1 MRGHPVVV
9 PTKVG
14 NHLKD
19 WVPVFTGNPG
29 FQLEFIPMNIG
40 TGMTIM
46 IEATIYEQTLINF
59 NFIGC
64 FFLIIL
70 LCWWPM
76 TLAKRILEGD
86 IRAASRLMRDIDDRM
101 PTALEP
107 LKELYP
113 STGRAY
119 VIGITGPPGSGK
131 STIVDKMVDFFRKE
145 GKSVGIVAVDP
156 TSPFTGGAILGDRIR
171 MQRHAT
177 DEGVFIRSLA
187 TRGCLGGLTR
197 STQDI
202 INVMDAMGKDIILV
216 ETVGVGQDEVE
227 IVNTAHTSIV
237 VFVPG
242 LGDDIQ
248 AIKAGIIE
256 IGDLF
261 VINKAD
267 REGADKTERD
277 LRMVL
282 EMGRR
287 RENAWEPLIF
297 KTEAILGK
305 GIFELVYGIYRHKQA
320 LEQNNLLGQKLRER
334 TKTTFLEILETEV
347 MAHFSEKM
355 EREGRWDKIIDDLMN
370 RRDDPYSISQKI
382 LTEELKKD

>member
-1 MRGHPVVV
+1 MS
-9 PTKVG
+9 
-14 NHLKD
+14 
-19 WVPVFTGNPG
+19 
-29 FQLEFIPMNIG
+29 I
-40 TGMTIM
+40 
-46 IEATIYEQTLINF
+46 
-59 NFIGC
+59 
-64 FFLIIL
+64 
-70 LCWWPM
+70 
-76 TLAKRILEGD
+76 AKRILEGD

-101 PTALEP
+101 PSALEP
-107 LKELYP
+107 LKQLYP
-113 STGRAY
+113 KTGRAY
-119 VIGITGPPGSGK
+119 IIGITGPPGSGK
-131 STIVDKMVDFFRKE
+131 STVVDKIIDIFRKE
-145 GKSVGIVAVDP
+145 GKTVGIVAVDP
-156 TSPFTGGAILGDRIR
+156 TSPFSGGAILGDRIR

-202 INVMDAMGKDIILV
+202 INVMDAMGRDIILV

-237 VFVPG
+237 ILVPG

-256 IGDLF
+256 IGDIF
-261 VINKAD
+261 VINKCD
-267 REGADKTERD
+267 REGADKIERD

-287 RENAWEPLIF
+287 REDGWEPLIF

-320 LEQNNLLGQKLRER
+320 LEKNKALEKKLRER
-334 TKTTFLEILETEV
+334 TKTTFLEILESEV
-347 MAHFSEKM
+347 MAHFTEKM
-355 EREGRWDKIIDDLMN
+355 EKAGEWDKIIDDLMN
-370 RRDDPYSISQKI
+370 RRTDPYSVAEKIMAEQLKSKSQISDNK
-382 LTEELKKD
+382 

>member
-1 MRGHPVVV
+1 MS
-9 PTKVG
+9 
-14 NHLKD
+14 
-19 WVPVFTGNPG
+19 
-29 FQLEFIPMNIG
+29 
-40 TGMTIM
+40 
-46 IEATIYEQTLINF
+46 
-59 NFIGC
+59 
-64 FFLIIL
+64 
-70 LCWWPM
+70 
-76 TLAKRILEGD
+76 LAKRILEGD

-101 PTALEP
+101 PSALEP

-113 STGRAY
+113 KTGRAY
-119 VIGITGPPGSGK
+119 IIGITGPPGSGK
-131 STIVDKMVDFFRKE
+131 STIVDKMVDIFRKE

-202 INVMDAMGKDIILV
+202 VNVMDAMGKDIILV

-237 VFVPG
+237 ILVPG

-261 VINKAD
+261 VINKCD
-267 REGADKTERD
+267 REGADKMERD

-287 RENAWEPLIF
+287 REDGWEPPIF

-305 GIFELVYGIYRHKQA
+305 GIFELVYGIYRHKQI
-320 LEQNNLLGQKLRER
+320 LEQNNVLEKKLRER
-334 TKTTFLEILETEV
+334 TKTTFLEILESEV
-347 MAHFSEKM
+347 MAHFIEKM
-355 EREGRWDKIIDDLMN
+355 EKEGQWDKIIDDLMN
-370 RRDDPYSISQKI
+370 RRIDPYSVAEK
-382 LTEELKKD
+382 LMNEELTKGHRKR

>member
-1 MRGHPVVV
+1 MS
-9 PTKVG
+9 
-14 NHLKD
+14 
-19 WVPVFTGNPG
+19 
-29 FQLEFIPMNIG
+29 
-40 TGMTIM
+40 
-46 IEATIYEQTLINF
+46 
-59 NFIGC
+59 
-64 FFLIIL
+64 
-70 LCWWPM
+70 
-76 TLAKRILEGD
+76 LAKRILEGD

-101 PTALEP
+101 PSALEP

-113 STGRAY
+113 KTGRAY
-119 VIGITGPPGSGK
+119 IIGITGPPGSGK
-131 STIVDKMVDFFRKE
+131 STIVDKMVDIFRKE
-145 GKSVGIVAVDP
+145 GKSVGIIAVDP

-237 VFVPG
+237 IFVPG

-261 VINKAD
+261 VINKCD
-267 REGADKTERD
+267 REGADKVERD

-287 RENAWEPLIF
+287 RGDNWEPLIF

-320 LEQNNLLGQKLRER
+320 LEQANVFEKKLRER
-334 TKTTFLEILETEV
+334 TKTTFLEILESEV
-347 MAHFSEKM
+347 MAHFIEKM
-355 EREGRWDKIIDDLMN
+355 EKEGQWDKIIDDLMN
-370 RRDDPYSISQKI
+370 RRTDPYSVAEKI
-382 LTEELKKD
+382 MTEELKED

>member
-1 MRGHPVVV
+1 MSIA
-9 PTKVG
+9 K
-14 NHLKD
+14 K
-19 WVPVFTGNPG
+19 
-29 FQLEFIPMNIG
+29 
-40 TGMTIM
+40 
-46 IEATIYEQTLINF
+46 
-59 NFIGC
+59 
-64 FFLIIL
+64 IL
-70 LCWWPM
+70 D
-76 TLAKRILEGD
+76 GD

-101 PTALEP
+101 PSALEP

-113 STGRAY
+113 KTGRAY
-119 VIGITGPPGSGK
+119 IIGITGPPGSGK
-131 STIVDKMVDFFRKE
+131 STIVDKMVDIFRKE
-145 GKSVGIVAVDP
+145 EKSVGILAVDP

-177 DEGVFIRSLA
+177 DEEVFIRSLA

-237 VFVPG
+237 ILVPG

-256 IGDLF
+256 IGDIF
-261 VINKAD
+261 VINKCD
-267 REGADKTERD
+267 REGADKIERD

-287 RENAWEPLIF
+287 RDDNWDPLIF

-320 LEQNNLLGQKLRER
+320 LEKNQALEKKLRER
-334 TKTTFLEILETEV
+334 TKTTFLEILESEV
-347 MAHFSEKM
+347 MAHFMEEIEKK
-355 EREGRWDKIIDDLMN
+355 GDWDKIIDDLMH
-370 RRDDPYSISQKI
+370 RRTDPYSVAEKI
-382 LTEELKKD
+382 MAEQIKKH

>member
-1 MRGHPVVV
+1 MS
-9 PTKVG
+9 
-14 NHLKD
+14 
-19 WVPVFTGNPG
+19 
-29 FQLEFIPMNIG
+29 
-40 TGMTIM
+40 
-46 IEATIYEQTLINF
+46 
-59 NFIGC
+59 
-64 FFLIIL
+64 
-70 LCWWPM
+70 
-76 TLAKRILEGD
+76 LAKRILEGD

-101 PTALEP
+101 PSALGL

-113 STGRAY
+113 KTGRAY
-119 VIGITGPPGSGK
+119 IIGITGPPGSGK
-131 STIVDKMVDFFRKE
+131 STIVDKMIDIFRKE
-145 GKSVGIVAVDP
+145 GKTVGIIAVDP

-187 TRGCLGGLTR
+187 TRGCLGGLSR

-202 INVMDAMGKDIILV
+202 INVMDAMGKEIILV

-237 VFVPG
+237 VLIPG
-242 LGDDIQ
+242 SGDDIQ

-261 VINKAD
+261 VINKCE
-267 REGADKTERD
+267 REGADKVERD

-282 EMGRR
+282 EMGRK
-287 RENAWEPLIF
+287 REDSWEPLIF

-320 LEQNNLLGQKLRER
+320 LEQSQALEKKLKER
-334 TKTTFLEILETEV
+334 TKATLLEILKTEV
-347 MAHFSEKM
+347 TAYFIEKI
-355 EREGRWDKIIDDLMN
+355 EKEGKWETILDDLMK
-370 RRDDPYSISQKI
+370 RRIDPYSVAER
-382 LTEELKKD
+382 LMAEELNKTR

>member
-1 MRGHPVVV
+1 MS
-9 PTKVG
+9 
-14 NHLKD
+14 
-19 WVPVFTGNPG
+19 
-29 FQLEFIPMNIG
+29 
-40 TGMTIM
+40 
-46 IEATIYEQTLINF
+46 
-59 NFIGC
+59 
-64 FFLIIL
+64 
-70 LCWWPM
+70 
-76 TLAKRILEGD
+76 LAKRILEGD

-101 PTALEP
+101 PSALEP

-113 STGRAY
+113 KTGRAY
-119 VIGITGPPGSGK
+119 IIGITGPPGSGK

-202 INVMDAMGKDIILV
+202 IHVMDAMGKDIILV

-237 VFVPG
+237 IFVPG

-261 VINKAD
+261 VINKCD
-267 REGADKTERD
+267 REGADRVERD

-287 RENAWEPLIF
+287 REDNWEPLIF

-320 LEQNNLLGQKLRER
+320 LEQANVFEKKLRER
-334 TKTTFLEILETEV
+334 TKTTFLEILESEV
-347 MAHFSEKM
+347 MAHFIEKM
-355 EREGRWDKIIDDLMN
+355 EKEGQWDKIIDDLMN
-370 RRDDPYSISQKI
+370 RRIDPYSVAERVMA
-382 LTEELKKD
+382 EELKNH

>member
-1 MRGHPVVV
+1 MS
-9 PTKVG
+9 
-14 NHLKD
+14 
-19 WVPVFTGNPG
+19 
-29 FQLEFIPMNIG
+29 
-40 TGMTIM
+40 
-46 IEATIYEQTLINF
+46 
-59 NFIGC
+59 
-64 FFLIIL
+64 
-70 LCWWPM
+70 
-76 TLAKRILEGD
+76 LAKRILDGD

-113 STGRAY
+113 KTGRAY
-119 VIGITGPPGSGK
+119 IIGITGPPGSGK
-131 STIVDKMVDFFRKE
+131 STLVDKIIDILRKD

-156 TSPFTGGAILGDRIR
+156 TSPFSGGAILGDRIR

-227 IVNTAHTSIV
+227 VVNTAHTSIV
-237 VFVPG
+237 VLVPG

-261 VINKAD
+261 VINKSD
-267 REGADKTERD
+267 REGTDKMERD

-282 EMGRR
+282 EIGRR
-287 RENAWEPLIF
+287 RDDGWEPLIY
-297 KTEAILGK
+297 KTEAISGK
-305 GIFELVYGIYRHKQA
+305 GVFELVYGIYRHKQA
-320 LEQNNLLGQKLRER
+320 LEQSQGLEKKLRER
-334 TKTTFLEILETEV
+334 TKTTFLEILGTEV
-347 MAHFSEKM
+347 MSHFIEKM
-355 EREGRWDKIIDDLMN
+355 EREGEWDKIIDDLMY
-370 RRDDPYSISQKI
+370 RRIDPYS
-382 LTEELKKD
+382 LAERVMADELRHH

>member
-1 MRGHPVVV
+1 MS
-9 PTKVG
+9 
-14 NHLKD
+14 
-19 WVPVFTGNPG
+19 
-29 FQLEFIPMNIG
+29 I
-40 TGMTIM
+40 
-46 IEATIYEQTLINF
+46 
-59 NFIGC
+59 
-64 FFLIIL
+64 
-70 LCWWPM
+70 
-76 TLAKRILEGD
+76 AKRILEGD

-101 PTALEP
+101 PSALEP

-113 STGRAY
+113 KTGRAY
-119 VIGITGPPGSGK
+119 IIGITGPPGSGK
-131 STIVDKMVDFFRKE
+131 STVVDKMVDIFRKE

-237 VFVPG
+237 ILVPG

-256 IGDLF
+256 IGDIF
-261 VINKAD
+261 VINKCD
-267 REGADKTERD
+267 REGADKIERD

-282 EMGRR
+282 EMGRKR
-287 RENAWEPLIF
+287 DDAWDPLIF
-297 KTEAILGK
+297 RTEAILGK

-320 LEQNNLLGQKLRER
+320 LEKNKALERKLRER
-334 TKTTFLEILETEV
+334 TKTTFLEVLESEV
-347 MAHFSEKM
+347 MAHFMEKI
-355 EREGRWDKIIDDLMN
+355 EKEGEWDKIIDDLMH
-370 RRDDPYSISQKI
+370 RRTDPYSVAEKVMA
-382 LTEELKKD
+382 EELTKHH

>member
-1 MRGHPVVV
+1 
-9 PTKVG
+9 
-14 NHLKD
+14 
-19 WVPVFTGNPG
+19 
-29 FQLEFIPMNIG
+29 MNKG
-40 TGMTIM
+40 
-46 IEATIYEQTLINF
+46 
-59 NFIGC
+59 
-64 FFLIIL
+64 
-70 LCWWPM
+70 
-76 TLAKRILEGD
+76 LAQRILEGD

-101 PTALEP
+101 PSAQES

-113 STGRAY
+113 KTGRAY
-119 VIGITGPPGSGK
+119 IIGITGPPGSGK
-131 STIVDKMVDFFRKE
+131 STLVDKMVDLFRKE

-156 TSPFTGGAILGDRIR
+156 TSPFSGGAILGDRIR

-187 TRGCLGGLTR
+187 TRGCLGGLSR

-202 INVMDAMGKDIILV
+202 INVMDAMGKDILLV

-237 VFVPG
+237 VLVPG

-261 VINKAD
+261 VVNKCD
-267 REGADKTERD
+267 REGADKMERE

-287 RENAWEPLIF
+287 RDGGWEPLIF

-305 GIFELVYGIYRHKQA
+305 GISELVDGIYRHKRA
-320 LEQNNLLGQKLRER
+320 LEQSQTLEKKLRER
-334 TKTTFLEILETEV
+334 TKTTFLEILGSEV
-347 MAHFSEKM
+347 ITHFIEKM
-355 EREGRWDKIIDDLMN
+355 EKEGKWENLIEDLMK
-370 RRDDPYSISQKI
+370 RRTDPYSVVERMMA
-382 LTEELKKD
+382 EELKNH

>member
-1 MRGHPVVV
+1 
-9 PTKVG
+9 
-14 NHLKD
+14 
-19 WVPVFTGNPG
+19 
-29 FQLEFIPMNIG
+29 
-40 TGMTIM
+40 
-46 IEATIYEQTLINF
+46 
-59 NFIGC
+59 
-64 FFLIIL
+64 
-70 LCWWPM
+70 M

-86 IRAASRLMRDIDDRM
+86 IRAASKLMRDIDDRM
-101 PTALEP
+101 PSAQES

-113 STGRAY
+113 KTGRAY
-119 VIGITGPPGSGK
+119 IIGITGPPGSGK
-131 STIVDKMVDFFRKE
+131 STIVDKMVDIFRKE
-145 GKSVGIVAVDP
+145 GKSVGIIAVDP
-156 TSPFTGGAILGDRIR
+156 TSPFSGGALLGDRIR

-202 INVMDAMGKDIILV
+202 VNVMDAMGKDIILV

-227 IVNTAHTSIV
+227 IVNTAYTSIV
-237 VFVPG
+237 IFVPG

-261 VINKAD
+261 VINKCD
-267 REGADKTERD
+267 REGADKMERE

-287 RENAWEPLIF
+287 REDVWEPLIL

-320 LEQNNLLGQKLRER
+320 LELSRVLEKKMKER
-334 TKTTFLEILETEV
+334 TKTTFLETLGSEV
-347 MAHFSEKM
+347 TAHLIEKLKD
-355 EREGRWDKIIDDLMN
+355 EGQWDKIIDDLMN
-370 RRDDPYSISQKI
+370 RRTDPYSEAEKVIA
-382 LTEELKKD
+382 EELTKNH